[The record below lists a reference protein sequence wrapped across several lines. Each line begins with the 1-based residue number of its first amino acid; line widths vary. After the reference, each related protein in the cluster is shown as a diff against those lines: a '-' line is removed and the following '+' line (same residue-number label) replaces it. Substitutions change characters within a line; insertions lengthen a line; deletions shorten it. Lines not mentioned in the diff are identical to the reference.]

1 MTGKKGQVRRR
12 KRLFREDPFCG
23 YCGVELTEAPNV
35 SNEATLE
42 HAVSRLHPLRGKVQ
56 GRTLLVCKGC
66 NGEHG
71 AAEQRAL
78 SSWESSASA
87 LRARAFQPAA
97 VFGRGIQ
104 GADVASARALRR
116 IARITIRNELSL
128 ANIHRSAFAAS
139 IPAPTIS
146 SVIFVAPY
154 IATSYNRT
162 LYTISL

>member
-56 GRTLLVCKGC
+56 GKTLLVCKGC

-78 SSWESSASA
+78 SIEELWR
-87 LRARAFQPAA
+87 RAGHYDRMVYGKPKE
-97 VFGRGIQ
+97 G
-104 GADVASARALRR
+104 
-116 IARITIRNELSL
+116 E
-128 ANIHRSAFAAS
+128 
-139 IPAPTIS
+139 
-146 SVIFVAPY
+146 
-154 IATSYNRT
+154 
-162 LYTISL
+162 